1 MIKRNFAA
9 PAVFLVV
16 ALLLAPG
23 LASAAK
29 PFERLVI
36 FGDSLSDP
44 GNAFHLTGIAL
55 KPPYS
60 TLDQFLVPNAPY
72 ARGGNHFS
80 NGKTW
85 VEWFAEKLDLQES
98 AGPAFKGENED
109 ELKMTNYAVGGARA
123 RDFGQGVNLAS
134 QLGMFQADAQGQVA
148 DRALYVL
155 ALGGNDVRDAVSAL
169 AQDSSGLLSA
179 EIIAN
184 ALSAISDAVIAL
196 YSGGATTLMV
206 ANVPDISI
214 TPAVNRLDAI
224 LPGAVI
230 SAAILSAKYNSEL
243 AGLLDVLEQSSP
255 GLKIIRIDFA
265 GSTRR
270 MVDDPEAFQMT
281 NMEDACVM
289 PDQQPSSCKQPNR
302 YLFWD
307 GIHPTA
313 KAHRV
318 IGGMAFKS
326 YQSFMRASEVYC
338 HPGRKQRD
346 VACRSVLWL

>member
-1 MIKRNFAA
+1 MRRIS
-9 PAVFLVV
+9 AVLLVN
-16 ALLLAPG
+16 LIIGLMFAPG
-23 LASAAK
+23 LAAAAK
-29 PFERLVI
+29 HFERLVV

-44 GNAFHLTGIAL
+44 GNAFYLTGNAL

-60 TLDQFLVPNAPY
+60 ALDQFLVPDAPY

-85 VEWFAEKLDLQES
+85 VERFAEKLDLEES
-98 AGPAFKGENED
+98 AGPAFKGENKD

-123 RDFGQGVNLAS
+123 RDFGQSVNLVS

-155 ALGGNDVRDAVSAL
+155 ALGGNDVRDAVSVL

-214 TPAVNRLDAI
+214 TPAISRLDAI
-224 LPGAVI
+224 LPGATM
-230 SAAILSAKYNSEL
+230 SAAILSAKFNSEL

-265 GSTRR
+265 GSTRQIA
-270 MVDDPEAFQMT
+270 DDPEALKIS
-281 NMEDACVM
+281 NVEDACVM

-313 KAHRV
+313 KAHRI
-318 IGGMAFKS
+318 IGKMVFKN

-338 HPGRKQRD
+338 HPGRKNRKA
-346 VACRSVLWL
+346 ACRSVLWL